1 MTAIYA
7 DSVTVTNNVTTRPAT
22 TDGPAGWVDGL
33 DTTYAEVWREG
44 HSPTPSSIVDN
55 IYATFPAYAATDLE
69 PFARLA
75 VYLDAG
81 AIDTHKIAFEMDD
94 FSDLGNPFIGWFRPF
109 TSLGELPSSGAIYDA
124 TTWYWED
131 QHGGSDKTR
140 LLAVLAAGNLSMRA
154 FPPIL
159 PGGWTPGML
168 WGLFVY
174 EFALNARLAAAP
186 PLRQFPGGARAGATR
201 KYPPNSN
208 QHSPRRIGGTN

>member
-7 DSVTVTNNVTTRPAT
+7 DTVTVSNNVTTRPAT
-22 TDGPAGWVDGL
+22 TDGPEGWVDGL
-33 DTTYAEVWREG
+33 DTTYASIWREA
-44 HSPTPSSIVDN
+44 HSPTPSSILDN
-55 IYATFPAYAATDLE
+55 LWATFPATAATDVT

-81 AIDTHKIAFEMDD
+81 AIDNHKVAFEMI
-94 FSDLGNPFIGWFRPF
+94 DLGDIGSSHVGWFRPYN
-109 TSLGELPSSGAIYDA
+109 SLGELPSAGTIYDA
-124 TTWYWED
+124 DTWLWED
-131 QHGGSDKTR
+131 QDSGSDKTR
-140 LLAVLAAGNLSMRA
+140 LLSVLAAGNLQMLVR
-154 FPPIL
+154 PPIL

-174 EFALNARLAAAP
+174 EFALNIRPPLAP